1 MDIGNFK
8 KICVIGW
15 AKTGVSLCDLLL
27 SLKKEVRLSESNPIS
42 EFNQA
47 QIDYYITKGVK
58 FEFGTHSKNFIKG
71 AQLVVV
77 SPGVDT
83 YNSAVIKFAQELGIP
98 YVGEI
103 EFCFWLTQA
112 KFIAI
117 TGTNGKTTT
126 THLTYEVL
134 KTKRKRIYLGG
145 NIGIPLSSF
154 VLDTKK
160 GDLIVLEVSSFQ
172 LETILKF
179 KPLVGA
185 LLNIEPDHLDR
196 YQNFQDYFQAKLNLF
211 KNQNDQDWAIINKN
225 INFHSYIEKRVKS
238 KIVYFSDEFDNE
250 NLSCVYRIANIFGLS
265 KTDCLSIFSTFQGLP
280 HRLQLVKKINGV
292 TFINDSKATNPS
304 STIWALQNTKAPII
318 LLVGGKDKGLDYSA
332 VIPHIKRVKKINLFG
347 QAAFK
352 IKDSLNCDIAS
363 QVFPSLKDATLASFN
378 EALPG
383 DTVLLSPM
391 CASFDE
397 FCNYKERGERF
408 SEIVN
413 GF

>member
-1 MDIGNFK
+1 MNIDDFK
-8 KICVIGW
+8 KICIVGW
-15 AKTGVSLCDLLL
+15 AKTGISLCNLLL
-27 SLKKEVRLSESNPIS
+27 ALNKEVRVSESKEAGS
-42 EFNQA
+42 FDQA
-47 QIDYYITKGVK
+47 QVDRFLDKGVS
-58 FEFGTHSKNFIKG
+58 FEFGGHSLNFIKG
-71 AQLVVV
+71 SQLLIL

-83 YNSAVIKFAQELGIP
+83 VKSEVIKIAKDAGVP
-98 YVGEI
+98 CVGEI

-126 THLTYEVL
+126 THLTYQVL
-134 KTKRKRIYLGG
+134 KEKRKRVFLGG

-154 VLDTKK
+154 ILDTKG

-179 KPLVGA
+179 KPYVGV

-196 YQNFQDYFQAKLNLF
+196 YRNLEEYFAAKMNLF
-211 KNQNDQDWAIINKN
+211 RNQGNQDWAIINKN
-225 INFHSYIEKRVKS
+225 FNFRSYLKDKIKS

-250 NLSCVYRIANIFGLS
+250 NLSCVYRTASIFGLS
-265 KTDCLSIFSTFQGLP
+265 RTDCLNVFSAFKGLP

-304 STIWALQNTKAPII
+304 STIWALKNTKTPLI
-318 LLVGGKDKGLDYSA
+318 LLAGGKDKGLDYSS
-332 VIPHIKRVKKINLFG
+332 VLPYTKRVKKINFFG
-347 QAAFK
+347 EAARK

-363 QVFPSLKDATLASFN
+363 EVFPSLKDATLASFK
-378 EALPG
+378 EAKPG

-397 FCNYKERGERF
+397 FCNYQERGEKF

-413 GF
+413 NF